1 MGVNQNTRD
10 QETTRPTESE
20 PAVKNSCPE
29 CQSTA
34 LVRSTDRGELVCDD
48 CGLVVDDNVVDHG
61 PEWRAFDHSERQSK
75 SRVGAPVT
83 RTMHDKG
90 LTTTIDWKNQDSSG
104 HLLSSEKRNQM
115 HRLRKWQER
124 IRTKDAGE
132 RNLQFALSE
141 IDRMA
146 SALGV
151 PRSVREVAAVI
162 YRRALDTDLIRGRS
176 IEGVATS
183 ALYIA
188 CRQEGIPRSLEEVSS
203 VSRVDRREIGRTYRY
218 VAHELG
224 LDMPPVDP
232 KQYLP
237 RFCSELDLSEDVQQ
251 RAATIIERTT
261 AEGLH
266 SGKSPTGFAA
276 AAIYTAA
283 LLCNEK
289 RTQREIA
296 NVAQVTEV
304 TIRNR
309 YREQLEVVGV
319 DFDELLSH
327 R

>member
-1 MGVNQNTRD
+1 MGVNQNTSE

-20 PAVKNSCPE
+20 SAVKNSCPE

-104 HLLSSEKRNQM
+104 HILSSEKRNQM

-151 PRSVREVAAVI
+151 PRSVREVAAVV

>member
-1 MGVNQNTRD
+1 
-10 QETTRPTESE
+10 
-20 PAVKNSCPE
+20 
-29 CQSTA
+29 
-34 LVRSTDRGELVCDD
+34 
-48 CGLVVDDNVVDHG
+48 
-61 PEWRAFDHSERQSK
+61 
-75 SRVGAPVT
+75 
-83 RTMHDKG
+83 
-90 LTTTIDWKNQDSSG
+90 
-104 HLLSSEKRNQM
+104 
-115 HRLRKWQER
+115 
-124 IRTKDAGE
+124 
-132 RNLQFALSE
+132 

-203 VSRVDRREIGRTYRY
+203 VARVERREIGRTYRY
-218 VAHELG
+218 IAHELG

-296 NVAQVTEV
+296 KVAQVTEV

-319 DFDELLSH
+319 DFDELVSH